1 MKDYIT
7 IKEASELT
15 GKHPDTI
22 RLLVRKNKEKSAKDT
37 HGRVLVS
44 TELIREH
51 YTTTEQVTTEQV
63 KTGEQVTSNQVNE
76 TTEQVK
82 SPDTEQ
88 SVKEG
93 KTTYEQGYSPTE
105 SLIKALT
112 DELHAKNTI
121 IKQQQETIQK
131 IVDQQQ
137 QLTGL
142 LMANN
147 TDKSGQKSEK
157 TTPVVSIEGKAKEE
171 KVKKGKDKK
180 DKVQPTKNKKTHW
193 WNR

>member
-22 RLLVRKNKEKSAKDT
+22 RLLVKKNKEKSAKDAQ
-37 HGRVLVS
+37 GRVLVS
-44 TELIREH
+44 IDLIRE
-51 YTTTEQVTTEQV
+51 YYATTEQEATGQAS
-63 KTGEQVTSNQVNE
+63 TGEQV

-88 SVKEG
+88 SANSDKS
-93 KTTYEQGYSPTE
+93 TSEQGYDATE
-105 SLIKALT
+105 SLIQALT
-112 DELHAKNTI
+112 AELHAKNAI

-147 TDKSGQKSEK
+147 ADKSGQKSEK

-171 KVKKGKDKK
+171 KVKKGKDKR
-180 DKVQPTKNKKTHW
+180 QKKAQKKHW